1 MRHETLSGSKC
12 IQQIRNILD
21 PVDESR
27 VLACVRSANDSQND
41 QALYL
46 SRAHGSISKMP
57 LRAIRVK
64 ETVYALWKE
73 RFGSDGQDDRTRNES
88 GIQRI
93 SSLEDMTLISSAELL
108 QELEEIDAICIRD
121 QAELNMDDR
130 WFGVWEKLHQLKGD
144 LKSANIDGK
153 YAEAVKAIDSMRGE
167 NAPTDF
173 LEKWLNIR
181 QAVIDIST

>member
-1 MRHETLSGSKC
+1 
-12 IQQIRNILD
+12 
-21 PVDESR
+21 
-27 VLACVRSANDSQND
+27 
-41 QALYL
+41 
-46 SRAHGSISKMP
+46 MP
-57 LRAIRVK
+57 LRALSVK

-73 RFGSDGQDDRTRNES
+73 RFRSDGQDGYTLNEG

-121 QAELNMDDR
+121 QTELNMDDR
-130 WFGVWEKLHQLKGD
+130 WFGVWDKLHQLKGD

-153 YAEAVKAIDSMRGE
+153 YDDAIKAIDSMRGE
-167 NAPTDF
+167 TAPTDF

-181 QAVIDIST
+181 QAVIDFRT